1 MRRKCLVLFLSLVIA
16 APLCHAQLGFGKS
29 KDKPQAQHTD
39 SNGQPQYSDADKAR
53 MAEIAQRP
61 DTQAAIEAAWNVRR
75 NDDLEEAY
83 RINQTADW
91 AISDNPM
98 VSKDYDPR
106 EKRLYN
112 NPMMQL
118 YINQIGQRLVPKDS
132 PNLYTFRIILRP
144 IPAAYSLTTGSV
156 YITTGLLSM
165 LDSEAQLGYILAHEI
180 AHVEQRHEYN
190 RTRNE
195 VLEAE
200 LNKEKEA
207 KAERTKALIDVGAAL
222 GGGLIGGLA
231 KGSAGA
237 IAGAALGLGGGLIGS
252 SFIHS
257 GVHETDWSVQEENE
271 ADALGAKYMLSQ
283 GYDAREIPRLY
294 ASLDRMVSKDSRVG
308 MGFLGNPKRVKER
321 SGHIQELLN
330 GPLHEQLLQLAKTNG
345 LVGSGT
351 SFPILLAAAKRDNA
365 IVALQYDLFAMAQA
379 NLEDA
384 LVQRSNDPS
393 VHFYLSRV
401 MSMTAHTPEDRHQA
415 VTHIQDAIRLDAA
428 RGAIPDLHLE
438 LAISLL
444 TQGNSADKDQV
455 VNELKSYVALY
466 QRDNRG
472 AVPNNMP
479 AIIDYFNLVGETGWY
494 LPPGWYPNTQMMN
507 TASTTTIAPAAVVQK
522 ALVSGGGDSAP
533 APIPAATSAPPTAH
547 VRQTSAKK

>member
-1 MRRKCLVLFLSLVIA
+1 MMTRKHLVQLLFVLSA
-16 APLCHAQLGFGKS
+16 APLCHAQMNLGKL
-29 KDKPQAQHTD
+29 KPQVPPKTD
-39 SNGQPQYSDADKAR
+39 AGGQTQYSDADKTK

-61 DTQAAIEAAWNVRR
+61 EVQAAVETAWSVKRTIDL
-75 NDDLEEAY
+75 NDAY
-83 RINQTADW
+83 LINQTADW
-91 AISDNPM
+91 AIADNPM
-98 VSKDYDPR
+98 VSKEYDPR

-112 NPMMQL
+112 NPMMQM

-132 PNLYTFRIILRP
+132 PNLYTFRIILYP
-144 IPAAYSLTTGSV
+144 IPAAYSLTTGSI

-165 LDSEAQLGYILAHEI
+165 LDSEAQLSYILGHEI
-180 AHVEQRHEYN
+180 AHVEQRHEYA
-190 RTRNE
+190 RVRNE
-195 VLEAE
+195 VIEAE

-207 KAERTKALIDVGAAL
+207 KAERTKALIDMGSAL
-222 GGGLIGGLA
+222 GGGIIGGLA
-231 KGSAGA
+231 KGTSGA
-237 IAGAALGLGGGLIGS
+237 FIGAALGLGAGIYES
-252 SFIHS
+252 SFVHS
-257 GVHETDWSVQEENE
+257 GVHETDWTLQEENE
-271 ADALGAKYMLSQ
+271 ADALGVKYMLAQ

-294 ASLDRMVSKDSRVG
+294 AALDRTISKDSRIG

-321 SGHIQELLN
+321 TGHIQEMLN
-330 GPLHEQLLQLAKTNG
+330 GTLKDQIAQLVKTNG

-365 IVALQYDLFAMAQA
+365 IIALQYDLFAMAQA

-384 LVQRSNDPS
+384 LVQRSNDPT

-401 MSMTAHTPEDRHQA
+401 MSMTAHTPEDRHMA
-415 VTHIQDAIRLDAA
+415 VSHIQDAIRLDAA

-466 QRDNRG
+466 QRDNAG
-472 AVPNNMP
+472 NLPNNMP

-494 LPPGWYPNTQMMN
+494 LPPGWYPNTQMN
-507 TASTTTIAPAAVVQK
+507 NASSATTIAPSAVVRK

-533 APIPAATSAPPTAH
+533 ASPPPDSGAH
-547 VRQTSAKK
+547 VRQTTAKK